1 MSIRKITFGGNLTAD
16 PELRQIGEN
25 TVCNFSVSCND
36 YQGGRKLR
44 ILSTARHGAKSASP
58 LQIISKRAAESL

>member
-16 PELRQIGEN
+16 PELRRLEKIPYV
-25 TVCNFSVSCND
+25 TSLLPVTTIR
-36 YQGGRKLR
+36 GGRKLR